1 MNFYVINFINCF
13 SLICSLY
20 ILAKK
25 NSLKKI
31 ILNLQLVKKIYK
43 KWSATKNLTLK
54 SPQVKKF
61 YGKVVSIKDGV
72 AKVLGLPG
80 IKSGEMVYIGNTNI
94 DSKAPN
100 GMVLSLNLGYL
111 SVVIFDG
118 AITKLK
124 CGDSVKGSAILTSIP
139 ISLNVLGRTI
149 DALATPL
156 DGKGPIESKLF
167 QKVDTKAIGI
177 IPREAVREPMQTGV
191 VAVDALTPI
200 GCGQRELI
208 IGDRQTGKTSLAL
221 DAIITQ
227 LLFNS
232 TYCIYVGVG
241 QKKASVAKIHDFF
254 FKTDLYKNYSLSR
267 LVLVSS
273 SSSDSAVLQ
282 FLAPYTG
289 CTIGEWLSKKGAH
302 VLIIYDDLSKQAI
315 AYRQMALLLRR
326 PPGREAYPGDVFYL
340 HSRLLERS
348 AKLSSKNGGGSLT
361 SLPIIETQAGDVS
374 AYIPTN
380 VISITDGQI
389 FLETKLFNEGI
400 RPAINVGLSV
410 SRIGSAAQTKGMKQ
424 VASSIKLE
432 LAQYREI
439 ESFASFA
446 SELDASTKR
455 VLSRGVRLISTIK
468 QQNKHVLTVELQ
480 TLLLFVAMNGYF
492 DSIPEKKLDLF
503 KLYILNF
510 LTESTILETFSAT
523 EPLDNVFLTNVFNNL
538 INNN

>member
-1 MNFYVINFINCF
+1 MN
-13 SLICSLY
+13 SL
-20 ILAKK
+20 LAKK
-25 NSLKKI
+25 VLKYWVLNDSRPQKLQDSI
-31 ILNLQLVKKIYK
+31 ENLQGLVI
-43 KWSATKNLTLK
+43 
-54 SPQVKKF
+54 
-61 YGKVVSIKDGV
+61 SIKDGV
-72 AKVLGLPG
+72 AKVLGLEN
-80 IKSGEMVYIGNTNI
+80 IQSGEMVYIGHENI
-94 DSKAPN
+94 ESKITN
-100 GMVLSLNLGYL
+100 GMVLSLNSGYL
-111 SVVIFDG
+111 SIVIFDK
-118 AITKLK
+118 AITSIK
-124 CGDSVKGSAILTSIP
+124 CGDLVKRSFVLTSIP
-139 ISLNVLGRTI
+139 ISLNLLGRTI
-149 DALATPL
+149 DSLGTPL
-156 DGKGPIESKLF
+156 DGLGPVGADLLK
-167 QKVDTKAIGI
+167 KVDTKAVGI

-221 DAIITQ
+221 DSIITQ
-227 LLFNS
+227 LIFNS
-232 TYCIYVGVG
+232 TYCIYVSIG

-254 FKTDLYKNYSLSR
+254 FNASLYKRQSSNR
-267 LVLVSS
+267 LLLISS

-289 CTIGEWLSKKGAH
+289 CTVGEWLSKKGAH

-348 AKLSSKNGGGSLT
+348 AKLSSRNGGGSLT

-374 AYIPTN
+374 AYIATN

-446 SELDASTKR
+446 SELDATTKR
-455 VLSRGVRLISTIK
+455 ILNRGVRLIATIK
-468 QQNKHVLTVELQ
+468 QQNKHVLSVELQ
-480 TLLLFVAMNGYF
+480 ALVLFAAMNGFF
-492 DSIPEKKLDLF
+492 DNVSEKKLGTF
-503 KLYILNF
+503 KQYLLNF
-510 LTESTILETFSAT
+510 FKESTILENFSVT
-523 EPLDNVFLTNVFNNL
+523 DTLDNEFLINVFNS
-538 INNN
+538 IIKI

>member
-1 MNFYVINFINCF
+1 MK
-13 SLICSLY
+13 S
-20 ILAKK
+20 K
-25 NSLKKI
+25 
-31 ILNLQLVKKIYK
+31 LVKKIFTA
-43 KWSATKNLTLK
+43 WNQKNTNNVK
-54 SPQVKKF
+54 SKSVKKLE
-61 YGKVVSIKDGV
+61 GTVVSIKDGV
-72 AKVLGLPG
+72 AKVLGLAT
-80 IKSGEMVYIGNTNI
+80 IRSGEMVYIGGKNI
-94 DSKAPN
+94 QSNNPN
-100 GMVLSLNLGYL
+100 GMVLSLNKGYL
-111 SVVIFDG
+111 SVVIFDK
-118 AITKLK
+118 AITSIK
-124 CGDSVKGSAILTSIP
+124 CGDWVKRSSILTSIP
-139 ISLNVLGRTI
+139 ISLGLLGRTI
-149 DALATPL
+149 DALAVPL
-156 DGKGPIESKLF
+156 DGLGTITSKLF

-177 IPREAVREPMQTGV
+177 IPRESVREPMQTGV

-227 LLFNS
+227 LSFNS

-241 QKKASVAKIHDFF
+241 QKKASVAKIHDYFF
-254 FKTDLYKNYSLSR
+254 GQDLFKQQSKTR
-267 LVLVSS
+267 LLLVSS
-273 SSSDSAVLQ
+273 SSADSAVLQ

-289 CTIGEWLSKKGAH
+289 CTVGEWLSKKGAH
-302 VLIIYDDLSKQAI
+302 VLIVYDDLSKQAI

-326 PPGREAYPGDVFYL
+326 PPGREAYPGDVSYL

-348 AKLSSKNGGGSLT
+348 AKLSKKNGGGSLT

-439 ESFASFA
+439 ESSASFA

-455 VLSRGVRLISTIK
+455 VLNRGIRLIVTIK
-468 QQNKHVLTVELQ
+468 QQNKQVLSVELQ
-480 TLLLFVAMNGYF
+480 TLLLFAAMNGYF
-492 DSIPEKKLDLF
+492 DSISEKKLDLF
-503 KLYILNF
+503 KVYLLNF
-510 LTESTILETFSAT
+510 LQESNILENFSVTES
-523 EPLDNVFLTNVFNNL
+523 LDQEFLINVFNNL
-538 INNN
+538 VKN